1 MFQSA
6 PLALAL
12 ILLGG
17 AVARA
22 QTAPAREP
30 RRRSVTLNGA
40 PLEARIATGVRTLF
54 VFGVPIQGRAAEV
67 DRARIQVVDTGE
79 RSIIIEPLSE
89 PQAGE
94 RWMLRVPLADEEAPE
109 VAEIALVSHPS
120 EVDTELDVARR
131 GPPGTVCE
139 AACAPCAG
147 MSLTDALMSGL
158 IGKHGVQTTPVRGLT
173 DAASGF
179 ELKAGVAY
187 RAESRVLVDVELIP
201 PPGDPAW
208 RPAGAALTSKTGEA
222 RVRAVKVGPGNDA
235 RTVRVL
241 VETDVPPQSAGLEF
255 VLYLHGA
262 EGAPSL
268 SLSPV
273 RLPPAQE
280 NKP

>member
-1 MFQSA
+1 LFQSA

-30 RRRSVTLNGA
+30 RRRSVTLTGA
-40 PLEARIATGVRTLF
+40 PLEARIAVGVRTLL
-54 VFGVPIQGRAAEV
+54 VFGVPIRGKAAEV
-67 DRARIQVVDTGE
+67 DRARIHVVDTGE
-79 RSIIIEPLSE
+79 FSIIIEPLSE

-94 RWMLRVPLADEEAPE
+94 RWTLRIPLADEKAPE
-109 VAEIALVSHPS
+109 VAEIALVSHSS

-131 GPPGTVCE
+131 GPPDTVCQ

-158 IGKHGVQTTPVRGLT
+158 IGKHGVQTTPVRGFIN
-173 DAASGF
+173 AASGF
-179 ELKAGVAY
+179 ELNAGVAY
-187 RAESRVLVDVELIP
+187 RAASRVLVDLEVIP
-201 PPGDPAW
+201 PPSYPAW
-208 RPAGAALTSKTGEA
+208 RPSGAALTSKTGEA
-222 RVRAVKVGPGNDA
+222 RVRAVKAGSSNNAGA
-235 RTVRVL
+235 VRVL
-241 VETDVPPQSAGLEF
+241 VETDAPPQSAGLEF
-255 VLYLHGA
+255 ILYLHGA

-273 RLPPAQE
+273 RLPPSQE

>member
-22 QTAPAREP
+22 QPTPVREP
-30 RRRSVTLNGA
+30 RRRSVTLTGA
-40 PLEARIATGVRTLF
+40 PLEARVATGVRTLL
-54 VFGVPIQGRAAEV
+54 VFGVPIRGKAAEV

-94 RWMLRVPLADEEAPE
+94 RWMLRIPLADEKAPE

-131 GPPGTVCE
+131 GPPDTVCQT
-139 AACAPCAG
+139 ACAPCAG
-147 MSLTDALMSGL
+147 MSLTDALISGL
-158 IGKHGVQTTPVRGLT
+158 IGSHGVQTTPVRGVT

-179 ELKAGVAY
+179 GSKTGVAY
-187 RAESRVLVDVELIP
+187 RAASRVLVDVVVIP
-201 PPGDPAW
+201 PPGYPAW
-208 RPAGAALTSKTGEA
+208 QPAGAALTSKTGEV

-235 RTVRVL
+235 GTVRVL
-241 VETDVPPQSAGLEF
+241 VETDAPHQSAGFEF
-255 VLYLHGA
+255 VLHLHGA

-268 SLSPV
+268 SFSPV
-273 RLPPAQE
+273 TLPPSQE